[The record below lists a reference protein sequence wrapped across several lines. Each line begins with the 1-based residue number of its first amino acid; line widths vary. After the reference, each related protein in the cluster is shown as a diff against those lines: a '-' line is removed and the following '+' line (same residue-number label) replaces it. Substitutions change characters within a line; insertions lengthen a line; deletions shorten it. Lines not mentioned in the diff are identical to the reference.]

1 MARRRALQVQVG
13 GQSQRQNHLQRVL
26 GADRVSEDHPDE
38 AGVNVMING
47 EHKATVNCGGPDKA
61 ISNLEGM
68 HSSHR
73 QPLGRRCGPQAR

>member
-1 MARRRALQVQVG
+1 MDKPKGKTTYSVFW
-13 GQSQRQNHLQRVL
+13 

-38 AGVNVMING
+38 AGGNVMING